1 MNRVWIVFVAAGPA
15 YALAGVFDN
24 RMDALKCVATF
35 KNKFAYAQS
44 AVMGEQLASPLSMA
58 RLDWLEEAPAR

>member
-24 RMDALKCVATF
+24 RMDALKCVDTF
-35 KNKFAYAQS
+35 KNKFAYAQC
-44 AVMGEQLASPLSMA
+44 AVVGEQLASPLSMA
-58 RLDWLEEAPAR
+58 RLNWVAEAPAQ